1 MRGLGQSEVSACGN
15 ESRPGCAAQ
24 WCGPLAY
31 AASLSSHRKGSVN
44 GASRCQ
50 LGCVSDIKKGQREA
64 THDEVD
70 VLDIGVGRRFV
81 HKSVEVPFANFGLG
95 CRGRVGLDAAPGG
108 LCTQAWLREIGG

>member
-31 AASLSSHRKGSVN
+31 AASLSSRRKGSVN

-70 VLDIGVGRRFV
+70 VLDTGVSLEVEGTLAAAPYA
-81 HKSVEVPFANFGLG
+81 HLWSVLLG
-95 CRGRVGLDAAPGG
+95 CVGMGAV
-108 LCTQAWLREIGG
+108 AWR